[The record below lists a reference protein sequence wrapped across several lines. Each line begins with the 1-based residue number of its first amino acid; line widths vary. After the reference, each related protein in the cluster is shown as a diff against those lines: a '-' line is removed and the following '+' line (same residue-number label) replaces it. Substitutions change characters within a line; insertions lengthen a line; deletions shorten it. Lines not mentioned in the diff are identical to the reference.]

1 MEKPLLGKTALVT
14 GSSRKLGK
22 YLALHLANQGAN
34 IAIHYHSGK
43 DRALN
48 VVEQIKKKNVKSAAF
63 KADLRDPKQA
73 KNLIENVVKKF
84 KRIDILINNVGNF
97 LHKPISKVK
106 ESEWQF
112 IFDTNLNST
121 FYCTQAALP
130 FMRKKKFGR
139 IINIGYSPIGKI
151 MAMPLVTPYF
161 IAKTGVLLYSKAV
174 AVEEAKNGI
183 TVNVLSPGT
192 TFDSVMKPKK
202 ASDTIPAGRFAKP
215 DDFNVVIDMLVKE
228 EANYITG
235 NHIKVS
241 GGYNI

>member
-1 MEKPLLGKTALVT
+1 MEKPLSGKTALVT

-22 YLALHLANQGAN
+22 YLALHLANQGADV
-34 IAIHYHSGK
+34 AVHYHKGK
-43 DRALN
+43 ERALK

-63 KADLRDPKQA
+63 KADLSDSEQA
-73 KNLIENVVKKF
+73 KKLIDQVVKKF

-106 ESEWQF
+106 ESEWHF

-121 FYCTQAALP
+121 FYCTKNAVP
-130 FMRKKKFGR
+130 YMRKRKFGR

-151 MAMPLVTPYF
+151 QAMPKETPYF

-174 AVEEAKNGI
+174 ASEEAGNGI

-192 TFDSVMKPKK
+192 TFDSVLKPKK

-235 NHIKVS
+235 NHFKVS